1 MFAWYA
7 AAMATDGLGL
17 ATINPI
23 GSSSLIG
30 FGTPPDGVEIN
41 FSIVDFHG
49 TVDDTIPYN
58 ESASFGIGPHDTLI
72 SSDGFYYEKKA
83 TLLSNWAEKMNCDQE
98 EQNYYTPYDGEDQ
111 FQCYIRLCAR
121 NNAIL
126 RCFGVYGHD
135 FPLAH
140 RKGAAAEIAYE
151 FMKNHPRH

>member
-58 ESASFGIGPHDTLI
+58 ESTSFGIGPHDTLI

-83 TLLSNWAEKMNCDQE
+83 TLLDNWAEKMNCDKE

-126 RCFGVYGHD
+126 QCFGVYGHD